1 MRIRLDDDKMVEVT
15 IRKQAYM
22 YSYFIGDKRIGVFDP
37 NVMEDNI
44 LILQNT
50 IDNELAD
57 KIKDSIDKMTLEE
70 IENEAQE
77 TKKIDDYMRENYND
91 EKVKDIRIIELDEE
105 EQEDEKQEEQQEE
118 QREEEQ
124 EKAEQND
131 EPESETEVDNKGKVD
146 VKQEIDL
153 DERANDMHDM
163 RKWLGVPQDVEKIG
177 VIESYQ
183 MSNLRDENGKSYEE
197 NSTRYSLVA
206 IGKDGNVEPLSKY
219 MPGLEQRDSSG
230 NDPTRETYQVDNEG
244 NVEKDAVLSE
254 YQFGSKIIQ
263 VDNKE
268 TGRIE
273 VNIGEEA
280 RNSTEAMGVQV
291 RDSNTYFPTDR
302 STRSVMGEYE
312 ENGEN
317 TVEENIEEADA
328 HKRIDPE
335 YEVLNEDDIDGDM
348 TTSSHSHDKVVL
360 ESGEELTFEELAT
373 RWGLYADGK
382 PDAEH
387 AREKY
392 MEKQQE
398 DLEAGP
404 DEIIEELDEEYEDP
418 RLQEN
423 QR

>member
-1 MRIRLDDDKMVEVT
+1 MRINLDDDKMVEVT
-15 IRKQAYM
+15 IRRQAYM

-44 LILQNT
+44 LILNNT
-50 IDNELAD
+50 INNELAD
-57 KIKDSIDKMTLEE
+57 KIKDSINKMTLGE
-70 IENEAQE
+70 IEEEAQE
-77 TKKIDDYMRENYND
+77 TEKIYEYMREKHDD
-91 EKVKDIRIIELDEE
+91 EKIKDIRIIKLDDKDAKEEDKEKEESKEEADEKDEE
-105 EQEDEKQEEQQEE
+105 ENE
-118 QREEEQ
+118 
-124 EKAEQND
+124 
-131 EPESETEVDNKGKVD
+131 EVDNKGKVD
-146 VKQEIDL
+146 VKQTIDL

-163 RKWLGVPQDVEKIG
+163 RKWLGVPQDVAKIG

-263 VDNKE
+263 IDNKE

-280 RNSTEAMGVQV
+280 RNSTEAMGVKV
-291 RDSNTYFPTDR
+291 RDSNTYFATDR
-302 STRSVMGEYE
+302 STRSVIGEYE

-335 YEVLNEDDIDGDM
+335 YKELNEEDIDGNM
-348 TTSSHSHDKVVL
+348 ATSSHLHDRVVL
-360 ESGEELTFEELAT
+360 ESGEEITFEELAT
-373 RWGLYADGK
+373 RWGLYEDGR

>member
-1 MRIRLDDDKMVEVT
+1 MRINLDDDKMVEVT
-15 IRKQAYM
+15 IRRQAYM

-44 LILQNT
+44 LILNNT
-50 IDNELAD
+50 INNELAD
-57 KIKDSIDKMTLEE
+57 KIRDSINKMTLGE
-70 IENEAQE
+70 IEEEAQE
-77 TKKIDDYMRENYND
+77 TEKIYEYMRGKHDD
-91 EKVKDIRIIELDEE
+91 EKIKDIRIIKLDDKDAKEEDKEKEENKEEADEKDEE
-105 EQEDEKQEEQQEE
+105 EIK
-118 QREEEQ
+118 
-124 EKAEQND
+124 
-131 EPESETEVDNKGKVD
+131 EVDNKGKVD
-146 VKQEIDL
+146 VKQTINL

-163 RKWLGVPQDVEKIG
+163 RKWLGVPQEVAKIG

-263 VDNKE
+263 IDNKE

-280 RNSTEAMGVQV
+280 RNSTEAMGVKV
-291 RDSNTYFPTDR
+291 RDSNTYFATDR
-302 STRSVMGEYE
+302 STRSVIGEYE

-335 YEVLNEDDIDGDM
+335 YKELNEEDIDGNM
-348 TTSSHSHDKVVL
+348 ATSSHLHDRVVL
-360 ESGEELTFEELAT
+360 ESGEEITFEELAT
-373 RWGLYADGK
+373 RWGLYEDGR

>member
-1 MRIRLDDDKMVEVT
+1 MRINLDDDKMVEVT
-15 IRKQAYM
+15 IRRQAYM

-44 LILQNT
+44 LILNNT
-50 IDNELAD
+50 VDNELAD
-57 KIKDSIDKMTLEE
+57 KIKDSINKMTLGE
-70 IENEAQE
+70 IEEEAQE
-77 TKKIDDYMRENYND
+77 TEKIYEYMREKHDD
-91 EKVKDIRIIELDEE
+91 EKIKDIRIIKLDDKDAKEEDKEKEESKEEADEKDEE
-105 EQEDEKQEEQQEE
+105 EIK
-118 QREEEQ
+118 
-124 EKAEQND
+124 
-131 EPESETEVDNKGKVD
+131 EVDNKGKVD
-146 VKQEIDL
+146 VKQTIDL

-163 RKWLGVPQDVEKIG
+163 RKWLGVHQDVAKIG

-263 VDNKE
+263 IDNKE

-280 RNSTEAMGVQV
+280 RNSTEAMGVKV
-291 RDSNTYFPTDR
+291 RDSNTYFATDR
-302 STRSVMGEYE
+302 STRSVIGEYE

-335 YEVLNEDDIDGDM
+335 YKELNEEDIDGNM
-348 TTSSHSHDKVVL
+348 ATSSHPHDRVVL

-373 RWGLYADGK
+373 RWGLYEDGR

>member
-1 MRIRLDDDKMVEVT
+1 MRINLDDDKMVEVT
-15 IRKQAYM
+15 IRRQAYM

-44 LILQNT
+44 LILNNT
-50 IDNELAD
+50 VDNELAD
-57 KIKDSIDKMTLEE
+57 KIKDSINKMTLGE
-70 IENEAQE
+70 IEEEAQE
-77 TKKIDDYMRENYND
+77 TEKIYEYMRGKHDD
-91 EKVKDIRIIELDEE
+91 EKIKDIRIIKLDNKDAKEEDKEKEENKEEADEKDEE
-105 EQEDEKQEEQQEE
+105 EIK
-118 QREEEQ
+118 
-124 EKAEQND
+124 
-131 EPESETEVDNKGKVD
+131 EVDNKGKVD
-146 VKQEIDL
+146 VKQTINL

-163 RKWLGVPQDVEKIG
+163 RKWLGVPQDVAKIG

-230 NDPTRETYQVDNEG
+230 NDPTRETYQVDNDG

-263 VDNKE
+263 IDNKE

-280 RNSTEAMGVQV
+280 RNSTEAMGVKV
-291 RDSNTYFPTDR
+291 RDSNTYFATDR
-302 STRSVMGEYE
+302 STRSVIGEYE

-335 YEVLNEDDIDGDM
+335 YKELNEEDIDGNM
-348 TTSSHSHDKVVL
+348 ATSSHLHDRVVL
-360 ESGEELTFEELAT
+360 ESGEEITFEELAT
-373 RWGLYADGK
+373 RWGLYEDGR

>member
-1 MRIRLDDDKMVEVT
+1 MRINLDDDKMVEVT
-15 IRKQAYM
+15 IRRQAYM

-44 LILQNT
+44 LILNNT
-50 IDNELAD
+50 VDNELAD
-57 KIKDSIDKMTLEE
+57 KIKDSINKMTLGE
-70 IENEAQE
+70 IEEEAQE
-77 TKKIDDYMRENYND
+77 TEKIYEYMREKHDD
-91 EKVKDIRIIELDEE
+91 EKIKDIRIIKLDNKDAKEEDKEKEENKEEADEKDEE
-105 EQEDEKQEEQQEE
+105 EIK
-118 QREEEQ
+118 
-124 EKAEQND
+124 
-131 EPESETEVDNKGKVD
+131 EVDNKGKVD
-146 VKQEIDL
+146 VKQTINL

-163 RKWLGVPQDVEKIG
+163 RKWLGVPQDVAKIG

-206 IGKDGNVEPLSKY
+206 IGKDENVEPLSKY

-230 NDPTRETYQVDNEG
+230 NDPTRETYQVDNDG

-263 VDNKE
+263 IDNKE

-280 RNSTEAMGVQV
+280 RNSTEAMGVKV
-291 RDSNTYFPTDR
+291 RDSNTYFATDR
-302 STRSVMGEYE
+302 STRSVIGEYE

-335 YEVLNEDDIDGDM
+335 YKELNEEDIDGNM
-348 TTSSHSHDKVVL
+348 ATSSHLHDRVVL
-360 ESGEELTFEELAT
+360 ESGEEITFEELAT
-373 RWGLYADGK
+373 RWGLYEDGR

>member
-1 MRIRLDDDKMVEVT
+1 MRINLDDDKMVEVT
-15 IRKQAYM
+15 IRRQAYM

-44 LILQNT
+44 LILNNT
-50 IDNELAD
+50 INNELAD
-57 KIKDSIDKMTLEE
+57 KIRDSINKMTLGE
-70 IENEAQE
+70 IEEEAQE
-77 TKKIDDYMRENYND
+77 TEKIYEYMRGKHDD
-91 EKVKDIRIIELDEE
+91 EKIKDIRIIKLDDKDAKEEDKEKEENKEEADEKDEE
-105 EQEDEKQEEQQEE
+105 EIK
-118 QREEEQ
+118 
-124 EKAEQND
+124 
-131 EPESETEVDNKGKVD
+131 EVDNKGKVD
-146 VKQEIDL
+146 VKQTINL

-163 RKWLGVPQDVEKIG
+163 RKWLGVPQEVVKIG
-177 VIESYQ
+177 VVESYQ

-263 VDNKE
+263 IDNKE

-280 RNSTEAMGVQV
+280 RNSTEAMGVKV
-291 RDSNTYFPTDR
+291 RDSNTYFATDR
-302 STRSVMGEYE
+302 STRSVIGEYE

-335 YEVLNEDDIDGDM
+335 YKELNEEDIDGNM
-348 TTSSHSHDKVVL
+348 ATSSHLHDRVVL
-360 ESGEELTFEELAT
+360 ESGEEITFEELAT
-373 RWGLYADGK
+373 RWGLYEDGR

>member
-1 MRIRLDDDKMVEVT
+1 MRINLDDDKMVEVT
-15 IRKQAYM
+15 IRRQAYM

-44 LILQNT
+44 LILNNT
-50 IDNELAD
+50 VDNELAD
-57 KIKDSIDKMTLEE
+57 KIKDSINKMTLGE
-70 IENEAQE
+70 IEEEAQE
-77 TKKIDDYMRENYND
+77 TEKIYEYMREKHDD
-91 EKVKDIRIIELDEE
+91 EKIKDIRIIKLDNKDAKEEDKEKEENKEEADEKDEE
-105 EQEDEKQEEQQEE
+105 EIK
-118 QREEEQ
+118 
-124 EKAEQND
+124 
-131 EPESETEVDNKGKVD
+131 EVDNKGKVD
-146 VKQEIDL
+146 VKQTINL

-163 RKWLGVPQDVEKIG
+163 RKWLGVPQDVAKIG

-206 IGKDGNVEPLSKY
+206 IGKDENVEPLSKY

-263 VDNKE
+263 IDNKE

-280 RNSTEAMGVQV
+280 RNSTEAMGVKV
-291 RDSNTYFPTDR
+291 RDSNTYFATDR
-302 STRSVMGEYE
+302 STRSVIGEYE

-335 YEVLNEDDIDGDM
+335 YKELNEEDIDGNM
-348 TTSSHSHDKVVL
+348 ATSSHLHDRVVL
-360 ESGEELTFEELAT
+360 ESGEEITFEELAT
-373 RWGLYADGK
+373 RWGLYEDGR

>member
-1 MRIRLDDDKMVEVT
+1 MRINLDDDKMVEVT
-15 IRKQAYM
+15 IRRQAYM

-44 LILQNT
+44 LILNNT
-50 IDNELAD
+50 INNELAD
-57 KIKDSIDKMTLEE
+57 KIRDSINKMTLGE
-70 IENEAQE
+70 IEEEAQE
-77 TKKIDDYMRENYND
+77 TEKIYEYMRGKHDD
-91 EKVKDIRIIELDEE
+91 EKIKDIRIIKLDDKDAKEEDKEKEESKEEADEKDEE
-105 EQEDEKQEEQQEE
+105 ENE
-118 QREEEQ
+118 
-124 EKAEQND
+124 
-131 EPESETEVDNKGKVD
+131 EVDNKGKVD
-146 VKQEIDL
+146 VKQTIDL

-163 RKWLGVPQDVEKIG
+163 RKWLGVPQDVAKIG

-230 NDPTRETYQVDNEG
+230 NDPTRETYQVDNDG

-263 VDNKE
+263 IDNKE

-280 RNSTEAMGVQV
+280 RNSTEAMGVKV
-291 RDSNTYFPTDR
+291 RDSNTYFATDR
-302 STRSVMGEYE
+302 STRSVIGEYE

-335 YEVLNEDDIDGDM
+335 YKELNEEDIDGNM
-348 TTSSHSHDKVVL
+348 ATSSHLHDRVVL
-360 ESGEELTFEELAT
+360 ESGEEITFEELAT
-373 RWGLYADGK
+373 RWGLYEDGR

>member
-1 MRIRLDDDKMVEVT
+1 MRINLDDDKMVEVT
-15 IRKQAYM
+15 IRRQAYM

-44 LILQNT
+44 LILNNT
-50 IDNELAD
+50 VDNELAD
-57 KIKDSIDKMTLEE
+57 KIKDSINKMTLGE
-70 IENEAQE
+70 IEEEAQE
-77 TKKIDDYMRENYND
+77 TEKIYEYMREKHDD
-91 EKVKDIRIIELDEE
+91 EKIKDIRIIKLDDEKVKEEDKEKEESKEEADEKDEE
-105 EQEDEKQEEQQEE
+105 ENE
-118 QREEEQ
+118 
-124 EKAEQND
+124 
-131 EPESETEVDNKGKVD
+131 EVDNKGKVD
-146 VKQEIDL
+146 VKQTIDL

-163 RKWLGVPQDVEKIG
+163 RKWLGVPQDVAKIG

-263 VDNKE
+263 IDNKE

-280 RNSTEAMGVQV
+280 RNSTEAMGVKV
-291 RDSNTYFPTDR
+291 RDSNTYFATDR
-302 STRSVMGEYE
+302 STRSVIGEYE

-335 YEVLNEDDIDGDM
+335 YKELNEEDIDGNM
-348 TTSSHSHDKVVL
+348 ETSSHLHDRVVL
-360 ESGEELTFEELAT
+360 ESGEEITFEELAT
-373 RWGLYADGK
+373 RWGLYEDGR

-398 DLEAGP
+398 DLEASP

>member
-1 MRIRLDDDKMVEVT
+1 MRINLDDDKMVEVT
-15 IRKQAYM
+15 IRRQAYM

-44 LILQNT
+44 LILNNT
-50 IDNELAD
+50 VDNELAD
-57 KIKDSIDKMTLEE
+57 KIKDSINKMTLGE
-70 IENEAQE
+70 IEEEAQE
-77 TKKIDDYMRENYND
+77 TEKIYEYMREKHDD
-91 EKVKDIRIIELDEE
+91 EKIKDIRIIKLDDEKVKEEDKEKEENKEEADEKDEE
-105 EQEDEKQEEQQEE
+105 EIK
-118 QREEEQ
+118 
-124 EKAEQND
+124 
-131 EPESETEVDNKGKVD
+131 EVDNKGKVD
-146 VKQEIDL
+146 VKQTIDL

-163 RKWLGVPQDVEKIG
+163 RKWLGVPQDVAKIG

-263 VDNKE
+263 IDNKE

-280 RNSTEAMGVQV
+280 RNSTEAMGVKV
-291 RDSNTYFPTDR
+291 RDSNTYFATDR
-302 STRSVMGEYE
+302 STRSVIGEYE

-335 YEVLNEDDIDGDM
+335 YKELNEEDIDGNM
-348 TTSSHSHDKVVL
+348 ATSSHLHDRVVL
-360 ESGEELTFEELAT
+360 ESGEEITFEELAT
-373 RWGLYADGK
+373 RWGLYEDGR

-398 DLEAGP
+398 DLETGP

>member
-1 MRIRLDDDKMVEVT
+1 MRINLDDDKMVEVT
-15 IRKQAYM
+15 IRRQAYM

-44 LILQNT
+44 LILNNT
-50 IDNELAD
+50 VDNELAD
-57 KIKDSIDKMTLEE
+57 KIKDSINKLTLGE
-70 IENEAQE
+70 IEEEAQE
-77 TKKIDDYMRENYND
+77 TEKIYEYMRGKHDD
-91 EKVKDIRIIELDEE
+91 EKIKDIRIIKLDDKDAKEEDKEKEENKEEADEKDEE
-105 EQEDEKQEEQQEE
+105 ENE
-118 QREEEQ
+118 
-124 EKAEQND
+124 
-131 EPESETEVDNKGKVD
+131 EVDNKGKVD
-146 VKQEIDL
+146 VKQTIDL

-163 RKWLGVPQDVEKIG
+163 RKWLGVPQDVAKIG

-230 NDPTRETYQVDNEG
+230 NDPTRETYQVDNDG
-244 NVEKDAVLSE
+244 NVEEDAVLSE

-263 VDNKE
+263 IDNKE

-280 RNSTEAMGVQV
+280 RNSTEAMGVKV
-291 RDSNTYFPTDR
+291 RDSNTYFATDR
-302 STRSVMGEYE
+302 STRSVIGEYE

-335 YEVLNEDDIDGDM
+335 YRELNEEDIDGDM
-348 TTSSHSHDKVVL
+348 TTSSHPHDRVVL

-373 RWGLYADGK
+373 RWGLYEDGR

>member
-1 MRIRLDDDKMVEVT
+1 MRINLDDDKMVEVT
-15 IRKQAYM
+15 IRRQAYM

-44 LILQNT
+44 LILNNT
-50 IDNELAD
+50 VDNELAD
-57 KIKDSIDKMTLEE
+57 KIKDSINKMTLGE
-70 IENEAQE
+70 IEEEAQE
-77 TKKIDDYMRENYND
+77 TEKIYEYMREKHDDEKIKDIRISKLDD
-91 EKVKDIRIIELDEE
+91 EKVKEEEKEKEESKEEADEKDEE
-105 EQEDEKQEEQQEE
+105 ENE
-118 QREEEQ
+118 
-124 EKAEQND
+124 
-131 EPESETEVDNKGKVD
+131 EVDNKGKVD
-146 VKQEIDL
+146 VKQTINL

-163 RKWLGVPQDVEKIG
+163 RKWLGVPQEVVKIG
-177 VIESYQ
+177 VVESYQ

-206 IGKDGNVEPLSKY
+206 IRKDGNVEPLSKY

-230 NDPTRETYQVDNEG
+230 NDPTRETYQVDNDG

-263 VDNKE
+263 IDNKE

-280 RNSTEAMGVQV
+280 RNSTEAMGVKV
-291 RDSNTYFPTDR
+291 RDSNTYFATDR
-302 STRSVMGEYE
+302 STRSVIGEYE

-335 YEVLNEDDIDGDM
+335 YKELNEEDIDGNM
-348 TTSSHSHDKVVL
+348 ATSSHLHDRVVL
-360 ESGEELTFEELAT
+360 ESGEEITFEELAT
-373 RWGLYADGK
+373 RWGLYEDGR

>member
-1 MRIRLDDDKMVEVT
+1 MRINLDDDKMVEVT
-15 IRKQAYM
+15 IRRQAYM

-44 LILQNT
+44 LILNNT
-50 IDNELAD
+50 VDNELAD
-57 KIKDSIDKMTLEE
+57 KIKDSINKMTLGE
-70 IENEAQE
+70 IEEEAQE
-77 TKKIDDYMRENYND
+77 TEKIYEYMRGKHDD
-91 EKVKDIRIIELDEE
+91 EKIKDIRIIKLDNKDAKEEDKEKEENKEEADEKDEE
-105 EQEDEKQEEQQEE
+105 EIK
-118 QREEEQ
+118 
-124 EKAEQND
+124 
-131 EPESETEVDNKGKVD
+131 EVDNKGKVD
-146 VKQEIDL
+146 VKQTINL

-163 RKWLGVPQDVEKIG
+163 RKWLGVPQDVAKIG

-206 IGKDGNVEPLSKY
+206 IGKDENVEPLSKY

-230 NDPTRETYQVDNEG
+230 NDPTRETYQVDNDG

-263 VDNKE
+263 IDNKE

-280 RNSTEAMGVQV
+280 RNSTEAMGVKV
-291 RDSNTYFPTDR
+291 RDSNTYFATDR
-302 STRSVMGEYE
+302 STRSVIGEYE

-335 YEVLNEDDIDGDM
+335 YKELNEEDIDGNM
-348 TTSSHSHDKVVL
+348 ATSSHLHDRVVL
-360 ESGEELTFEELAT
+360 ESGEEITFEELAT
-373 RWGLYADGK
+373 RWGLYEDGR

-398 DLEAGP
+398 D
-404 DEIIEELDEEYEDP
+404 
-418 RLQEN
+418 
-423 QR
+423 

>member
-1 MRIRLDDDKMVEVT
+1 MRINLDDDKMVEVT
-15 IRKQAYM
+15 IRRQAYM

-44 LILQNT
+44 LILNNT
-50 IDNELAD
+50 VDNELAD
-57 KIKDSIDKMTLEE
+57 KIKDSINKMTLGE
-70 IENEAQE
+70 IEEEAQE
-77 TKKIDDYMRENYND
+77 TEKIYEYMRGKHDD
-91 EKVKDIRIIELDEE
+91 EKIKDIRIIKLDDKDAKEEDKEKEENKEEADEKDEE
-105 EQEDEKQEEQQEE
+105 KI
-118 QREEEQ
+118 
-124 EKAEQND
+124 K
-131 EPESETEVDNKGKVD
+131 EVDNKGKVD
-146 VKQEIDL
+146 VKQTINL

-163 RKWLGVPQDVEKIG
+163 RKWLGVPQEVAKIG

-263 VDNKE
+263 IDNKE

-280 RNSTEAMGVQV
+280 RNSTEAMGVKV
-291 RDSNTYFPTDR
+291 RDSNTYFATDR
-302 STRSVMGEYE
+302 STRSVIGEYE

-335 YEVLNEDDIDGDM
+335 YKELNEEDIDGNM
-348 TTSSHSHDKVVL
+348 ATSSHLHDRVVL
-360 ESGEELTFEELAT
+360 ESGEEITFEELAT
-373 RWGLYADGK
+373 RWGLYEDGR

>member
-1 MRIRLDDDKMVEVT
+1 MRINLDDDKMVEVT
-15 IRKQAYM
+15 IRRQAYM
-22 YSYFIGDKRIGVFDP
+22 YSYFIGDKRIGVLDP
-37 NVMEDNI
+37 GIMEDNI

-50 IDNELAD
+50 VDNELAD
-57 KIKDSIDKMTLEE
+57 KIKDSINKMTLDE
-70 IENEAQE
+70 IEEEAQE
-77 TKKIDDYMRENYND
+77 TQKIDEYMRENHDD
-91 EKVKDIRIIELDEE
+91 EKIKDIRIIELDDEEVVKEEDKEEKEE
-105 EQEDEKQEEQQEE
+105 EKEEADEKD
-118 QREEEQ
+118 EEEN
-124 EKAEQND
+124 E
-131 EPESETEVDNKGKVD
+131 EVDNKGKVD
-146 VKQEIDL
+146 VKQTIDL

-163 RKWLGVPQDVEKIG
+163 RKWLGVPQDVAKIG

-230 NDPTRETYQVDNEG
+230 SNPTRETYQVDNDG
-244 NVEKDAVLSE
+244 KVEKDAVLSE

-263 VDNKE
+263 IDNKE
-268 TGRIE
+268 SGRIE

-291 RDSNTYFPTDR
+291 RDSNTYFATDR
-302 STRSVMGEYE
+302 STRSVIGEYE

-335 YEVLNEDDIDGDM
+335 YRELNEEDIDGDM
-348 TTSSHSHDKVVL
+348 TTSSHPHDRVVL

-373 RWGLYADGK
+373 RWGLYEDGR

>member
-1 MRIRLDDDKMVEVT
+1 MRINLDDDKMVEVT
-15 IRKQAYM
+15 IRRQAYM

-44 LILQNT
+44 LILNNT
-50 IDNELAD
+50 VDNELAD
-57 KIKDSIDKMTLEE
+57 KIKDSINKMTLGE
-70 IENEAQE
+70 IEEEAQE
-77 TKKIDDYMRENYND
+77 TEKIYEYMREKHDD
-91 EKVKDIRIIELDEE
+91 EKIKDIRIIKLDDEKVKEEDKEKEENKEEADEKDEE
-105 EQEDEKQEEQQEE
+105 EIK
-118 QREEEQ
+118 
-124 EKAEQND
+124 
-131 EPESETEVDNKGKVD
+131 EVDNKGKVD
-146 VKQEIDL
+146 VKQTIDL

-163 RKWLGVPQDVEKIG
+163 RKWLGVPQDVAKIG

-230 NDPTRETYQVDNEG
+230 NDPTRETYQVDNDG

-263 VDNKE
+263 IDNKE

-280 RNSTEAMGVQV
+280 RNSTEAMGVKV
-291 RDSNTYFPTDR
+291 RDSNTYFATDR
-302 STRSVMGEYE
+302 STRSVIGEYE

-335 YEVLNEDDIDGDM
+335 YKELNEEDIDGNM
-348 TTSSHSHDKVVL
+348 ATSSHLHDRVVL
-360 ESGEELTFEELAT
+360 ESGEEITFEELAT
-373 RWGLYADGK
+373 RWGLYEDGR

>member
-1 MRIRLDDDKMVEVT
+1 MRINLDDDKMVEVT
-15 IRKQAYM
+15 IRRQAYM

-44 LILQNT
+44 LILNNT
-50 IDNELAD
+50 INNELAD
-57 KIKDSIDKMTLEE
+57 KIRDSINKMTLGE
-70 IENEAQE
+70 IEEEAQE
-77 TKKIDDYMRENYND
+77 TEKIYEYMREKHDD
-91 EKVKDIRIIELDEE
+91 EKIKDIRIIKLDDKDAKEEDKEKEENKEEADEKDEE
-105 EQEDEKQEEQQEE
+105 EIK
-118 QREEEQ
+118 
-124 EKAEQND
+124 
-131 EPESETEVDNKGKVD
+131 EVDNKGKVD
-146 VKQEIDL
+146 VKQTIDL

-163 RKWLGVPQDVEKIG
+163 RKWLGVPQDVAKIG

-263 VDNKE
+263 IDNKE

-280 RNSTEAMGVQV
+280 RNSTEAMGVKV
-291 RDSNTYFPTDR
+291 RDSNTYFATDR
-302 STRSVMGEYE
+302 STRSVIGEYE

-335 YEVLNEDDIDGDM
+335 YKELNEEDIDGNM
-348 TTSSHSHDKVVL
+348 ATSSHLHDRVVL
-360 ESGEELTFEELAT
+360 ESGEEITFEELAT
-373 RWGLYADGK
+373 RWGLYEDGR

>member
-1 MRIRLDDDKMVEVT
+1 MRINLDDDKMVEVT
-15 IRKQAYM
+15 IRRQAYM

-44 LILQNT
+44 LILNNT
-50 IDNELAD
+50 VDNELAD
-57 KIKDSIDKMTLEE
+57 KIKDSINKMTLGE
-70 IENEAQE
+70 IEEEAQE
-77 TKKIDDYMRENYND
+77 TEKIYEYMREKHDD
-91 EKVKDIRIIELDEE
+91 EKIKDIRIIKLDNKDAKEEDKEKEESKEEADEKDEE
-105 EQEDEKQEEQQEE
+105 ENK
-118 QREEEQ
+118 
-124 EKAEQND
+124 
-131 EPESETEVDNKGKVD
+131 EVDNKGKVD
-146 VKQEIDL
+146 VKQTIDL

-163 RKWLGVPQDVEKIG
+163 RKWLGVPQDVAKIG

-206 IGKDGNVEPLSKY
+206 IGKDENVEPLSKY

-230 NDPTRETYQVDNEG
+230 NDPTRETYQVDNDG

-263 VDNKE
+263 IDNKE

-280 RNSTEAMGVQV
+280 RNSTEAMGVKV
-291 RDSNTYFPTDR
+291 RDSNTYFATDR
-302 STRSVMGEYE
+302 STRSVIGEYE

-335 YEVLNEDDIDGDM
+335 YKELNEEDIDGNM
-348 TTSSHSHDKVVL
+348 ATSSHLHDRVVL
-360 ESGEELTFEELAT
+360 ESGEEITFEELAT
-373 RWGLYADGK
+373 RWGLYEDGR

>member
-1 MRIRLDDDKMVEVT
+1 MRINLDDDKMVEVT
-15 IRKQAYM
+15 IRRQAYM

-44 LILQNT
+44 LILNNT
-50 IDNELAD
+50 VDNELAD
-57 KIKDSIDKMTLEE
+57 EIKDSINKMTLGE
-70 IENEAQE
+70 IEEEAQE
-77 TKKIDDYMRENYND
+77 TEKIYEYMRGKHDD
-91 EKVKDIRIIELDEE
+91 EKIKDIRIIKLDDKDAKEEDKEKEENKEEADEKDEE
-105 EQEDEKQEEQQEE
+105 EIK
-118 QREEEQ
+118 
-124 EKAEQND
+124 
-131 EPESETEVDNKGKVD
+131 EVDNKGKVD
-146 VKQEIDL
+146 VKQTINL

-163 RKWLGVPQDVEKIG
+163 RKWLGVPQEVVKIG
-177 VIESYQ
+177 VVESYQ

-230 NDPTRETYQVDNEG
+230 KDPTRETYQVDNDG

-263 VDNKE
+263 IDNKE

-280 RNSTEAMGVQV
+280 RNSTEAMGVKV
-291 RDSNTYFPTDR
+291 RDSNTYFATDR
-302 STRSVMGEYE
+302 STRSVIGEYE

-335 YEVLNEDDIDGDM
+335 YKELNEEDIDGNM
-348 TTSSHSHDKVVL
+348 ATSSHLHDRVVL
-360 ESGEELTFEELAT
+360 ESGEEITFEELAT
-373 RWGLYADGK
+373 RWGLYEDGR

-398 DLEAGP
+398 YLEAGP

>member
-1 MRIRLDDDKMVEVT
+1 MRINLDDDKMVEVT
-15 IRKQAYM
+15 IRRQAYM

-44 LILQNT
+44 LILNNT
-50 IDNELAD
+50 VDNELAD
-57 KIKDSIDKMTLEE
+57 KIKDSINKMTLGE
-70 IENEAQE
+70 IEEEAQE
-77 TKKIDDYMRENYND
+77 TEKIYEYMRGKHDD
-91 EKVKDIRIIELDEE
+91 EKIKDIRIIKLDDEKVKEEDKEKEESKEEADEKDEE
-105 EQEDEKQEEQQEE
+105 EIK
-118 QREEEQ
+118 
-124 EKAEQND
+124 
-131 EPESETEVDNKGKVD
+131 EVDNKGKVD
-146 VKQEIDL
+146 VKQTIDL

-163 RKWLGVPQDVEKIG
+163 RKWLGVHQDVVKIG
-177 VIESYQ
+177 VVESYQ

-206 IGKDGNVEPLSKY
+206 IRKDGNVEPLSKY

-263 VDNKE
+263 IDNKE

-280 RNSTEAMGVQV
+280 RNSTEAMGVKV
-291 RDSNTYFPTDR
+291 RDSNTYFATDR
-302 STRSVMGEYE
+302 STRSVIGEYE

-335 YEVLNEDDIDGDM
+335 YKELNEEDIDGNM
-348 TTSSHSHDKVVL
+348 ATSSHLHDRVVL
-360 ESGEELTFEELAT
+360 ESGEEITFEELAT
-373 RWGLYADGK
+373 RWGLYEDGR

>member
-1 MRIRLDDDKMVEVT
+1 MRINLDDDKMVEVT
-15 IRKQAYM
+15 IRRQAYM

-44 LILQNT
+44 LILNNT
-50 IDNELAD
+50 VDNELAD
-57 KIKDSIDKMTLEE
+57 KIKDSINKMTLGE
-70 IENEAQE
+70 IEEEAQE
-77 TKKIDDYMRENYND
+77 TEKIYEYMREKHDD
-91 EKVKDIRIIELDEE
+91 EKIKDIRIIKLDNKDAKEEDKEKEENKEEADEKDEE
-105 EQEDEKQEEQQEE
+105 EIK
-118 QREEEQ
+118 
-124 EKAEQND
+124 
-131 EPESETEVDNKGKVD
+131 EVDNKGKVD
-146 VKQEIDL
+146 VKQTIDL

-163 RKWLGVPQDVEKIG
+163 RKWLGVHQDVAKIG

-230 NDPTRETYQVDNEG
+230 NDPTRETYQVDNDG

-263 VDNKE
+263 IDNKE

-280 RNSTEAMGVQV
+280 RNSTEAMGVKV
-291 RDSNTYFPTDR
+291 RDSNTYFATDR
-302 STRSVMGEYE
+302 STRSVIGEYE

-335 YEVLNEDDIDGDM
+335 YKELNEEDIDGNM
-348 TTSSHSHDKVVL
+348 ATSSHLHDRVVL
-360 ESGEELTFEELAT
+360 ESGEEITFEELAT
-373 RWGLYADGK
+373 RWGLYEDGR

>member
-1 MRIRLDDDKMVEVT
+1 MRINLDDDKMVEVT
-15 IRKQAYM
+15 IRRQAYM

-44 LILQNT
+44 LILNNT
-50 IDNELAD
+50 VDNELAD
-57 KIKDSIDKMTLEE
+57 KIRDSINKMTLGE
-70 IENEAQE
+70 IEEEAQE
-77 TKKIDDYMRENYND
+77 TEKIYEYMREKHDD
-91 EKVKDIRIIELDEE
+91 EKIKDIRIIKLDDEKVKEEDKEKEESKEEADEKDEE
-105 EQEDEKQEEQQEE
+105 ENE
-118 QREEEQ
+118 
-124 EKAEQND
+124 
-131 EPESETEVDNKGKVD
+131 EVDNKGKVD
-146 VKQEIDL
+146 VKQTIDL

-163 RKWLGVPQDVEKIG
+163 RKWLGVPQDVAKIG

-230 NDPTRETYQVDNEG
+230 NDPTRETYQVDNDG

-263 VDNKE
+263 IDNKE

-280 RNSTEAMGVQV
+280 RNSTEAMGVKV
-291 RDSNTYFPTDR
+291 RDSNTYFATDR
-302 STRSVMGEYE
+302 STRSVIGEYE

-335 YEVLNEDDIDGDM
+335 YKELNEEDIDGNM
-348 TTSSHSHDKVVL
+348 ATSSHLHDRVVL
-360 ESGEELTFEELAT
+360 ESGEEITFEELAT
-373 RWGLYADGK
+373 RWGLYEDGR

>member
-1 MRIRLDDDKMVEVT
+1 MRINLDDDKMVEVT
-15 IRKQAYM
+15 IRRQAYM

-44 LILQNT
+44 LILNNT
-50 IDNELAD
+50 VDNELAD
-57 KIKDSIDKMTLEE
+57 KIKDSINKMTLGE
-70 IENEAQE
+70 IEEEAQE
-77 TKKIDDYMRENYND
+77 TEKIYEYMREKHDD
-91 EKVKDIRIIELDEE
+91 EKIKDIRIIKLDDEKVKEEDKEKEESKEEADEKDEE
-105 EQEDEKQEEQQEE
+105 ENE
-118 QREEEQ
+118 
-124 EKAEQND
+124 
-131 EPESETEVDNKGKVD
+131 EVDNKGKVD
-146 VKQEIDL
+146 VKQTIDL

-263 VDNKE
+263 IDNKE

>member
-1 MRIRLDDDKMVEVT
+1 MRINLDDDKMVEVT
-15 IRKQAYM
+15 IRRQAYM

-44 LILQNT
+44 LILNNT
-50 IDNELAD
+50 INNELAD
-57 KIKDSIDKMTLEE
+57 KIRDSINKMTLGE
-70 IENEAQE
+70 IEEEAQE
-77 TKKIDDYMRENYND
+77 TEKIYEYMRGKHDD
-91 EKVKDIRIIELDEE
+91 EKIKDIRIIKLDDKDAKEEDKEKEENKEEADEKDEE
-105 EQEDEKQEEQQEE
+105 EIK
-118 QREEEQ
+118 
-124 EKAEQND
+124 
-131 EPESETEVDNKGKVD
+131 EVDNKGKVD
-146 VKQEIDL
+146 VKQTINL

-163 RKWLGVPQDVEKIG
+163 RKWLGVPQEVVKIG
-177 VIESYQ
+177 VVESYQ

-230 NDPTRETYQVDNEG
+230 NDPTRETYQVDNDG

-263 VDNKE
+263 IDNKE

-280 RNSTEAMGVQV
+280 RNSTEAMGVKV
-291 RDSNTYFPTDR
+291 RDSNTYFATDR
-302 STRSVMGEYE
+302 STRSVIGEYE

-335 YEVLNEDDIDGDM
+335 YKELNEEDIDGNM
-348 TTSSHSHDKVVL
+348 ATSSHLHDRVVL
-360 ESGEELTFEELAT
+360 ESGEEITFEELAT
-373 RWGLYADGK
+373 RWGLYEDGR

>member
-1 MRIRLDDDKMVEVT
+1 MRINLDDDKMVEVT
-15 IRKQAYM
+15 IRRQAYM

-44 LILQNT
+44 LILNNT
-50 IDNELAD
+50 VDNELAD
-57 KIKDSIDKMTLEE
+57 EIKDSINKMTLGE
-70 IENEAQE
+70 IEEEAQE
-77 TKKIDDYMRENYND
+77 TEKIYEYMRGKHDD
-91 EKVKDIRIIELDEE
+91 EKIKDIRIIKLDDKDAKEEDKEKEENKEEADEKDEE
-105 EQEDEKQEEQQEE
+105 EIK
-118 QREEEQ
+118 
-124 EKAEQND
+124 
-131 EPESETEVDNKGKVD
+131 EVDNKGKVD
-146 VKQEIDL
+146 VKQTINL

-163 RKWLGVPQDVEKIG
+163 RKWLGVPQEVVKIG
-177 VIESYQ
+177 VVESYQ

-206 IGKDGNVEPLSKY
+206 IRKDGNVEPLSKY

-230 NDPTRETYQVDNEG
+230 KDPTRETYQVDNDG

-263 VDNKE
+263 IDNKE

-280 RNSTEAMGVQV
+280 RNSTEAMGVKV
-291 RDSNTYFPTDR
+291 RDSNTYFATDR
-302 STRSVMGEYE
+302 STRSVIGEYE

-335 YEVLNEDDIDGDM
+335 YKELNEEDIDGNM
-348 TTSSHSHDKVVL
+348 ATSSHLHDRVVL
-360 ESGEELTFEELAT
+360 ESGEEITFEELAT
-373 RWGLYADGK
+373 RWGLYEDGR

-398 DLEAGP
+398 YLEAGP

>member
-1 MRIRLDDDKMVEVT
+1 MRINLDDDKMVEVT
-15 IRKQAYM
+15 IRRQAYM

-37 NVMEDNI
+37 NVMKDNI
-44 LILQNT
+44 LILNNT
-50 IDNELAD
+50 VDNELAD
-57 KIKDSIDKMTLEE
+57 KIKDSINKMTLGE
-70 IENEAQE
+70 IEEEAQE
-77 TKKIDDYMRENYND
+77 TEKIYEYMRGKHDD
-91 EKVKDIRIIELDEE
+91 EKIKDIRIIKLDDKDAKEEDKEKEESKEEADEKDEE
-105 EQEDEKQEEQQEE
+105 ENE
-118 QREEEQ
+118 
-124 EKAEQND
+124 
-131 EPESETEVDNKGKVD
+131 EVDNKGKVD
-146 VKQEIDL
+146 VKQTIDL

-163 RKWLGVPQDVEKIG
+163 RKWLGVPQDVAKIG

-263 VDNKE
+263 IDNKE

-280 RNSTEAMGVQV
+280 RNSTEAMGVKV
-291 RDSNTYFPTDR
+291 RDSNTYFATDR
-302 STRSVMGEYE
+302 STRSVIGEYE

-335 YEVLNEDDIDGDM
+335 YKELNEEDIDGNM
-348 TTSSHSHDKVVL
+348 ATSSHLHDRVVL
-360 ESGEELTFEELAT
+360 ESGEEITFEELAT
-373 RWGLYADGK
+373 RWGLYEDGR

>member
-1 MRIRLDDDKMVEVT
+1 MRINLDDDKMVEVT
-15 IRKQAYM
+15 IRRQAYM

-44 LILQNT
+44 LILNNT
-50 IDNELAD
+50 VDNELAD
-57 KIKDSIDKMTLEE
+57 KIKDSINKMTLGE
-70 IENEAQE
+70 IEEEAQE
-77 TKKIDDYMRENYND
+77 TEKIYEYMREKHDD
-91 EKVKDIRIIELDEE
+91 EKIKDIRIIKLDDEKVKEEDKEKEENKEEADEKDEE
-105 EQEDEKQEEQQEE
+105 EIK
-118 QREEEQ
+118 
-124 EKAEQND
+124 
-131 EPESETEVDNKGKVD
+131 EVDNKGKVD
-146 VKQEIDL
+146 VKQTINL

-163 RKWLGVPQDVEKIG
+163 RKWLGVPQEVAKIG

-230 NDPTRETYQVDNEG
+230 NDPTRETYQVDNDG

-263 VDNKE
+263 IDNKE

-280 RNSTEAMGVQV
+280 RKSTEAMGVKV
-291 RDSNTYFPTDR
+291 RDSNTYFATDR
-302 STRSVMGEYE
+302 STRSVIGEYE

-335 YEVLNEDDIDGDM
+335 YKELNEEDIDGNM
-348 TTSSHSHDKVVL
+348 ATSSHLHDRVVL
-360 ESGEELTFEELAT
+360 ESGEEITFEELAT
-373 RWGLYADGK
+373 RWGLYEDGR
-382 PDAEH
+382 PDTEH

>member
-1 MRIRLDDDKMVEVT
+1 
-15 IRKQAYM
+15 
-22 YSYFIGDKRIGVFDP
+22 
-37 NVMEDNI
+37 
-44 LILQNT
+44 
-50 IDNELAD
+50 
-57 KIKDSIDKMTLEE
+57 MTLGE
-70 IENEAQE
+70 IEEEAQE
-77 TKKIDDYMRENYND
+77 TEKIYEYMREKHDD
-91 EKVKDIRIIELDEE
+91 EKIKDIRIIKLDDEKVKEEDKEKEESKEEADEKDEE
-105 EQEDEKQEEQQEE
+105 ENE
-118 QREEEQ
+118 
-124 EKAEQND
+124 
-131 EPESETEVDNKGKVD
+131 EVDNKGKVD
-146 VKQEIDL
+146 VKQTIDL

-163 RKWLGVPQDVEKIG
+163 RKWLGVPQDVAKIG

-244 NVEKDAVLSE
+244 NVEKDAALSE

-263 VDNKE
+263 IDNKE

-280 RNSTEAMGVQV
+280 RNSTEAMGVKV
-291 RDSNTYFPTDR
+291 RDSNTYFATDR
-302 STRSVMGEYE
+302 STRSVIGEYE

-335 YEVLNEDDIDGDM
+335 YKELNEEDIDGNM
-348 TTSSHSHDKVVL
+348 ATSSHLHDRVVL
-360 ESGEELTFEELAT
+360 ESGEEITFEELAT
-373 RWGLYADGK
+373 RWGLYEDGR

>member
-1 MRIRLDDDKMVEVT
+1 MRINLDDDKMVEVT
-15 IRKQAYM
+15 IRRQAYM

-44 LILQNT
+44 LILNNT
-50 IDNELAD
+50 INNELAD
-57 KIKDSIDKMTLEE
+57 KIRDSINKMTLGE
-70 IENEAQE
+70 IEEEAQE
-77 TKKIDDYMRENYND
+77 TEKIYEYMREKHDD
-91 EKVKDIRIIELDEE
+91 EKIKDIRIIKLDDEKVKEEDKEKEENKEEADEKNEE
-105 EQEDEKQEEQQEE
+105 EIK
-118 QREEEQ
+118 
-124 EKAEQND
+124 
-131 EPESETEVDNKGKVD
+131 EVDNKGKVD
-146 VKQEIDL
+146 VKQTINL

-163 RKWLGVPQDVEKIG
+163 RKWLGVPQEVAKIG

-230 NDPTRETYQVDNEG
+230 NDPTRETYQVDNDG

-263 VDNKE
+263 IDNKE
-268 TGRIE
+268 SGRIE

-280 RNSTEAMGVQV
+280 RNSTEAMGVQA
-291 RDSNTYFPTDR
+291 RDSNTYFATDR
-302 STRSVMGEYE
+302 STRSVIGEYE

-335 YEVLNEDDIDGDM
+335 YRELNEEDIDGDM
-348 TTSSHSHDKVVL
+348 TTSSHPHDRVVL

-373 RWGLYADGK
+373 RWGLYEDGR

>member
-1 MRIRLDDDKMVEVT
+1 MRINLDDDKMVEVT
-15 IRKQAYM
+15 IRRQAYM

-44 LILQNT
+44 LILNNT
-50 IDNELAD
+50 VDNELAD
-57 KIKDSIDKMTLEE
+57 KIKDSINKMTLGE
-70 IENEAQE
+70 IEEEAQE
-77 TKKIDDYMRENYND
+77 TEKIYEYMRGKHDD
-91 EKVKDIRIIELDEE
+91 EKIKDIRIIKLDNKDAKEEDKEKEENKEEADEKDEE
-105 EQEDEKQEEQQEE
+105 EIK
-118 QREEEQ
+118 
-124 EKAEQND
+124 
-131 EPESETEVDNKGKVD
+131 EVDNKGKVD
-146 VKQEIDL
+146 VKQTINL

-163 RKWLGVPQDVEKIG
+163 RKWLGVPQDVAKIG

-263 VDNKE
+263 IDNKE

-280 RNSTEAMGVQV
+280 RNSTEAMGVKV
-291 RDSNTYFPTDR
+291 RDSNTYFATDR
-302 STRSVMGEYE
+302 STRSVIGEYE

-335 YEVLNEDDIDGDM
+335 YKELNEEDIDGNM
-348 TTSSHSHDKVVL
+348 ATSSHLHDRVVL
-360 ESGEELTFEELAT
+360 ESGEEITFEELAT
-373 RWGLYADGK
+373 RWGLYEDGR

>member
-1 MRIRLDDDKMVEVT
+1 MTINLDDDKMVEVT
-15 IRKQAYM
+15 IRRQAYM

-44 LILQNT
+44 LILNNT
-50 IDNELAD
+50 VDNELAD
-57 KIKDSIDKMTLEE
+57 KIKDSINKMTLGE
-70 IENEAQE
+70 IEEEAQE
-77 TKKIDDYMRENYND
+77 TEKIYEYMRGKHDD
-91 EKVKDIRIIELDEE
+91 EKIKDIRIIKLDNKDAKEEDKEKEENKEEADEKDEE
-105 EQEDEKQEEQQEE
+105 EIK
-118 QREEEQ
+118 
-124 EKAEQND
+124 
-131 EPESETEVDNKGKVD
+131 EVDNKGKVD
-146 VKQEIDL
+146 VKQTINL

-163 RKWLGVPQDVEKIG
+163 RKWLGVPQDVAKIG

-206 IGKDGNVEPLSKY
+206 IGKDENVEPLSKY

-230 NDPTRETYQVDNEG
+230 NDPTRETYQVDNDG

-263 VDNKE
+263 IDNKE

-280 RNSTEAMGVQV
+280 RNSTEAMGVKV
-291 RDSNTYFPTDR
+291 RDSNTYFATDR
-302 STRSVMGEYE
+302 STRSVIGEYE

-335 YEVLNEDDIDGDM
+335 YKELNEEDIDGNM
-348 TTSSHSHDKVVL
+348 ATSSHLHDRVVL
-360 ESGEELTFEELAT
+360 ESGEEITFEELST
-373 RWGLYADGK
+373 RW
-382 PDAEH
+382 
-387 AREKY
+387 
-392 MEKQQE
+392 
-398 DLEAGP
+398 
-404 DEIIEELDEEYEDP
+404 
-418 RLQEN
+418 
-423 QR
+423 

>member
-1 MRIRLDDDKMVEVT
+1 MRINLDDDKMVEVT
-15 IRKQAYM
+15 IRRQAYM

-44 LILQNT
+44 LILNNT
-50 IDNELAD
+50 VDNELAD
-57 KIKDSIDKMTLEE
+57 KIKDSINKMTLGE
-70 IENEAQE
+70 IEEEAQE
-77 TKKIDDYMRENYND
+77 TEKIYEYMREKHDD
-91 EKVKDIRIIELDEE
+91 EKIKDIRIIKLDDKDAKEEDKEKEESKEEADEKDEE
-105 EQEDEKQEEQQEE
+105 EIK
-118 QREEEQ
+118 
-124 EKAEQND
+124 
-131 EPESETEVDNKGKVD
+131 EVDNKGKVD
-146 VKQEIDL
+146 VKQTINL

-163 RKWLGVPQDVEKIG
+163 RKWLGVPQDVAKIG

-230 NDPTRETYQVDNEG
+230 NDPTRETYQVDNDG

-263 VDNKE
+263 IDNKE

-280 RNSTEAMGVQV
+280 RNSTEAMGVKV
-291 RDSNTYFPTDR
+291 RDSNTYFATDR
-302 STRSVMGEYE
+302 STRSVIGEYE

-335 YEVLNEDDIDGDM
+335 YKELNEEDIDGNM
-348 TTSSHSHDKVVL
+348 ATSSHLHDRVVL
-360 ESGEELTFEELAT
+360 ESGEEITFEELAT
-373 RWGLYADGK
+373 RWGLYEDGR

>member
-1 MRIRLDDDKMVEVT
+1 MRINLDDDKMVEVT
-15 IRKQAYM
+15 IRRQAYM

-44 LILQNT
+44 LILNNT
-50 IDNELAD
+50 VDNELAD
-57 KIKDSIDKMTLEE
+57 KIKDSINKMTLGE
-70 IENEAQE
+70 IEEEAQE
-77 TKKIDDYMRENYND
+77 TEKIYEYMREKHDD
-91 EKVKDIRIIELDEE
+91 EKIKNIRIIKLDDKDAKEEDKEKEESKEEADEKDEE
-105 EQEDEKQEEQQEE
+105 ENE
-118 QREEEQ
+118 
-124 EKAEQND
+124 
-131 EPESETEVDNKGKVD
+131 EVDNKGKVD
-146 VKQEIDL
+146 VKQTIDL

-163 RKWLGVPQDVEKIG
+163 RKWLGVPQDVAKIG

-263 VDNKE
+263 IDNKE

-280 RNSTEAMGVQV
+280 RNSTEAMGVKV
-291 RDSNTYFPTDR
+291 RDSNTYFATDR
-302 STRSVMGEYE
+302 STRSVIGEYE

-335 YEVLNEDDIDGDM
+335 YKELNEEDIDGNM
-348 TTSSHSHDKVVL
+348 ATSSHLHDRVVL
-360 ESGEELTFEELAT
+360 ESGEEITFEELAT
-373 RWGLYADGK
+373 RWGLYEDGR

>member
-1 MRIRLDDDKMVEVT
+1 MRINLDDDKMVEVT
-15 IRKQAYM
+15 IRRQAYM

-44 LILQNT
+44 LILNNT
-50 IDNELAD
+50 INNELAD
-57 KIKDSIDKMTLEE
+57 KIRDSINKMTLGE
-70 IENEAQE
+70 IEEEAQE
-77 TKKIDDYMRENYND
+77 TEKIYEYMRGKHDD
-91 EKVKDIRIIELDEE
+91 EKIKDIRIIKLDDKDAKEEDKEKEENKEEADEKDEE
-105 EQEDEKQEEQQEE
+105 EIK
-118 QREEEQ
+118 
-124 EKAEQND
+124 
-131 EPESETEVDNKGKVD
+131 EVDNKGKVD
-146 VKQEIDL
+146 VKQTINL

-163 RKWLGVPQDVEKIG
+163 RKWLGVPQEVVKIG
-177 VIESYQ
+177 VVESYQ

-206 IGKDGNVEPLSKY
+206 IRKDGNVEPLSKY

-230 NDPTRETYQVDNEG
+230 KDPTRETYQVDNDG

-263 VDNKE
+263 IDNKE

-280 RNSTEAMGVQV
+280 RNSTEAMGVKV
-291 RDSNTYFPTDR
+291 RDSNTYFATDR
-302 STRSVMGEYE
+302 STRSVIGEYE

-335 YEVLNEDDIDGDM
+335 YKELNEEDIDGNM
-348 TTSSHSHDKVVL
+348 ATSSHLHDRVVL
-360 ESGEELTFEELAT
+360 ESGEEITFEELAT
-373 RWGLYADGK
+373 RWGLYEDGR

-398 DLEAGP
+398 YLEAGP